1 MRDNALLSVI
11 SGSTSPELPLAHVPP
26 PTRTPGQ
33 ADFGATLRQAI
44 DGVEELQLGADE
56 QSRKQALGAG
66 NLHETSIALEKADIA
81 MRVLVKARNKAVE
94 AYHEIMRM
102 SV

>member
-1 MRDNALLSVI
+1 MRDNVILPTSVGAP
-11 SGSTSPELPLAHVPP
+11 SELPLASVPGASRP
-26 PTRTPGQ
+26 SGA

-44 DGVEELQLGADE
+44 DGVERLQLDGDD
-56 QSRKQALGAG
+56 QSRRQALGAG

-81 MRVLVKARNKAVE
+81 MRVLVKARNKAVD

-102 SV
+102 SI

>member
-11 SGSTSPELPLAHVPP
+11 SSGPSAELQAAHAPP
-26 PTRTPGQ
+26 PARQPGQ

-56 QSRKQALGAG
+56 QSRRQALGAG

-81 MRVLVKARNKAVE
+81 MRVLVKARNKAVD

-102 SV
+102 GV

>member
-11 SGSTSPELPLAHVPP
+11 SGSSASELPVAHIPP
-26 PTRTPGQ
+26 ATHSPGQ

-44 DGVEELQLGADE
+44 DGVEQLQVGADE
-56 QSRKQALGAG
+56 HSRKQALGAG

-81 MRVLVKARNKAVE
+81 MRVLVKARNKAVD